1 MSTELDRPAVSTRP
15 TADALR
21 RTLAAVIGCV
31 ALSVA
36 TTGHGNS
43 ADSALPPPTI
53 DELKRAYLL
62 CNRTAMKGSM
72 EFTAAMQ
79 CSILYEQLKERA
91 FNGDF
96 YKLLEWSSAQTP
108 ERDTNDR
115 SQRTILDEQ
124 R

>member
-1 MSTELDRPAVSTRP
+1 MSTELDRPAAYTRP

-36 TTGHGNS
+36 ATGHGNS
-43 ADSALPPPTI
+43 TDSALRPPTI

-91 FNGDF
+91 FAGDF
-96 YKLLEWSSAQTP
+96 YKLLEWSMTQSPKQ
-108 ERDTNDR
+108 DTVDR
-115 SQRTILDEQ
+115 SERTILDKP
-124 R
+124 

>member
-1 MSTELDRPAVSTRP
+1 MSTELDRPAAYTRP

-31 ALSVA
+31 ALSIA
-36 TTGHGNS
+36 ATGH
-43 ADSALPPPTI
+43 ADSALRPPTI

-62 CNRTAMKGSM
+62 CNRTAMKGSI

-91 FNGDF
+91 FAGDF
-96 YKLLEWSSAQTP
+96 YKLLEWSMTQSSKQ
-108 ERDTNDR
+108 DTVGR
-115 SQRTILDEQ
+115 SERTILDKP
-124 R
+124 